1 MHREL
6 FDLVSRQVKLLNK
19 SLKRNCHAVEL
30 HNIVYSDDNE
40 FLQLLFKLFLVPAL
54 KRRIV
59 FAKALISFFFGLLD
73 FQIGLALEL
82 LQELEHLKPSSY
94 PFIHIQLVKHADLTS
109 FSKGLIEFGNRLQ
122 GKSHMLLLLL
132 VIFII
137 IVIVHHKIL
146 QKVRLILVDQL
157 DLFQ

>member
-82 LQELEHLKPSSY
+82 LQELEHLKPSSN
-94 PFIHIQLVKHADLTS
+94 PFIHIQLIKHADLTS
-109 FSKGLIEFGNRLQ
+109 FSKEFEESKHPTTPDAHEKAWEPQQWSSN
-122 GKSHMLLLLL
+122 KCPEPESL
-132 VIFII
+132 V
-137 IVIVHHKIL
+137 
-146 QKVRLILVDQL
+146 
-157 DLFQ
+157 